1 MEGKVKELK
10 KKFHLTNI
18 EDFMI
23 SAKIIGDDLFRYYL
37 SNICN
42 DGKICTLS
50 EALKKIDMCEY
61 HSENKDKRECRKDNH
76 ASLQEGIPF
85 AQP

>member
-10 KKFHLTNI
+10 KKFNLTNI

-37 SNICN
+37 SRICN

-50 EALKKIDMCEY
+50 EALKRIDMGEY
-61 HSENKDKRECRKDNH
+61 RSENKDILKVFIEN
-76 ASLQEGIPF
+76 SN
-85 AQP
+85 